1 MDDKHKATTRRR
13 RSRKTQS
20 PIENKR
26 ISEKIETGKESP
38 LLRFKK
44 SKHLYS
50 LSSSW
55 TKFRREWSTRGRF
68 RAKIRALRREPATR
82 PSSRKST
89 SALAFSTRRVAP
101 ICSTSSPCREPKI
114 QAFVKKFGE
123 KIGQLRLIWQ
133 EKLKRL
139 DFLST
144 DSRSTTANRRL
155 VSAVLFAREWAT
167 HDFLRSD

>member
-20 PIENKR
+20 PIGKKSKQVKR
-26 ISEKIETGKESP
+26 ALYFAS
-38 LLRFKK
+38 KK
-44 SKHLYS
+44 SKHFYS

-114 QAFVKKFGE
+114 QAFVKKVGE

-155 VSAVLFAREWAT
+155 VSAVFFAREWAT